1 MNTIECVVAS
11 RHPDRVVDDAV
22 RRGLP
27 VAEAER
33 RLCGKRGTLAALR
46 RLSQPIANA
55 YLVNVAIRTAAGNVH
70 YVRPASAYQQAMEA
84 GWRFVRR
91 RARWGAEARWFWYR
105 QGDCTCGDGRRLREE
120 AAHEALTWDLIRPP
134 PPAVTAADADSRVVR
149 IAWYPTGRQGR
160 RYAFDE
166 MQVFRRL
173 PSGAWGLASR
183 TIVDRRRLG
192 PPGPGWVCFS
202 SRGGVLARGGP

>member
-46 RLSQPIANA
+46 SLSQPIADA

-70 YVRPASAYQQAMEA
+70 YVRPASAYQQAVEA

-105 QGDCTCGDGRRLREE
+105 QGGGICGDGRRLREE
-120 AAHEALTWDLIRPP
+120 AAHEALTWDLTRPP
-134 PPAVTAADADSRVVR
+134 AAAVTAADADSRIVR
-149 IAWYPTGRQGR
+149 IAWYPTGGKGR
-160 RYAFDE
+160 RHAFDE

-183 TIVDRRRLG
+183 AIVDRRRLG

-202 SRGGVLARGGP
+202 AKGGVLARGAP